1 VTIPGERP
9 EATDERPRHPT
20 AQAAWLLIGVTL
32 LLVALAVASSTGH
45 L

>member
-1 VTIPGERP
+1 MTTHRDLAARRE
-9 EATDERPRHPT
+9 DRPRHPT
-20 AQAAWLLIGVTL
+20 KQAVWLLIGVTV